1 MLKAIMLLLLL
12 QGLEKRKSEYIWIT
26 WVLMVKYLQI
36 SWSVMH
42 EQSRRVFCPNGVE
55 YVTFETWSAT
65 L

>member
-1 MLKAIMLLLLL
+1 MLLLLL
-12 QGLEKRKSEYIWIT
+12 KGLEKQKSEYIWIT
-26 WVLMVKYLQI
+26 WILMVKYLQI

-42 EQSRRVFCPNGVE
+42 EQSRRVFGPNGVE